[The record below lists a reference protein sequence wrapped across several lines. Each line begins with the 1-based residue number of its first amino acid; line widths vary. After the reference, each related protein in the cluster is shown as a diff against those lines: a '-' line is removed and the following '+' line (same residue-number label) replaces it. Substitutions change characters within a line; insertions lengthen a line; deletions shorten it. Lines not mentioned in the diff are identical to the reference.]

1 MIPPADTSTP
11 AIDVRWSA
19 IVNEGLV
26 ATPCWVITDTE
37 AGASSVFSSW
47 RDAEG
52 NRQESTEYHS
62 VVAFGRTAEICAEHC
77 VRGKRVYIDGRL
89 RTREYDGSDGL
100 RRTTTEIVAEAVRL
114 LDRRDPVTGSET
126 TSEEP
131 TLATATTS
139 G

>member
-1 MIPPADTSTP
+1 MINRVILIGNLTRDPESVAGARTP
-11 AIDVRWSA
+11 FTRMR
-19 IVNEGLV
+19 V
-26 ATPCWVITDTE
+26 ATNTV
-37 AGASSVFSSW
+37 W

-77 VRGKRVYIDGRL
+77 VRGRRVYIDGRL

-114 LDRRDPVTGSET
+114 LDRREPETGNEATADDHS
-126 TSEEP
+126 
-131 TLATATTS
+131 LATAATS

>member
-1 MIPPADTSTP
+1 VINRVILIGNLTRDPETVPGARTAFTRM
-11 AIDVRWSA
+11 R
-19 IVNEGLV
+19 V
-26 ATPCWVITDTE
+26 ATNSI
-37 AGASSVFSSW
+37 W